1 MANISNCKYN
11 NLRFEM
17 QKTFHLAC
25 AVRLNDKNIFKR
37 TILKKGI
44 Y

>member
-11 NLRFEM
+11 ELRFEM

-25 AVRLNDKNIFKR
+25 VVRLKDENIFKS
-37 TILKKGI
+37 TILQTSI